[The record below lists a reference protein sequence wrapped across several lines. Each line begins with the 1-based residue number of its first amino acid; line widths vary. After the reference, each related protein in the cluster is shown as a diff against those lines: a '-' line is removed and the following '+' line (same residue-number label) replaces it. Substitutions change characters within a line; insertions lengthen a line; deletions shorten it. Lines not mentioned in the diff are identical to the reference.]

1 MSRDRPR
8 VWIDCDPGHDDAFAL
23 FFAAHTCS
31 IAGVSSVSGNVGLAS
46 TTRNAR
52 IVCDL
57 AGIEAPLHAGA
68 AGPLV
73 GEPLHAPDVHGDSGL
88 DGPSLPT
95 ARHPIAP
102 EHAADAIVEATR
114 REEGLWLVPTGPL
127 TNVALALRLDP
138 SLADRIAGISLMG
151 GSRTFG
157 NTTPAAE
164 FNILADP
171 EAADVVMRCGAR
183 ILMAGLDLTHR
194 FRLGR
199 DHAAALA
206 AIPTEIGRF
215 TADLLGFFLERYE
228 RRSGMPSAPM
238 HDPCA
243 LLALTDPELF
253 EVTPLH
259 VVVELAG
266 RHTRGMTLCDQRDV
280 HRRGE
285 ANVEVLTGI
294 DAERAWDRLYAAIA
308 ALGGQGDEG
317 SALA

>member
-1 MSRDRPR
+1 MSRERPR

-23 FFAAHTCS
+23 LFAAHACS
-31 IAGVSSVSGNVGLAS
+31 VAGVSSVSGNVGLAS

-57 AGIEAPLHAGA
+57 AGIDAPLHAGA

-88 DGPSLPT
+88 DGPVLP
-95 ARHPIAP
+95 AP
-102 EHAADAIVEATR
+102 RQPLAEAHAAHAIVEATR
-114 REEGLWLVPTGPL
+114 HEEGLWLVPTGPL

-138 SLADRIAGISLMG
+138 SLPERIAGISLMG
-151 GSRTFG
+151 GSRSFG

-171 EAADVVMRCGAR
+171 EAADAVFRSGAR
-183 ILMAGLDLTHR
+183 IVMAGLDLTHR

-199 DHAAALA
+199 DHVAALA
-206 AIPTEIGRF
+206 AIPSEVGRF
-215 TADLLGFFLERYE
+215 ASELLGFFLERYE
-228 RRSGMPSAPM
+228 KRSGLPSAPM

-243 LLALTDPELF
+243 LLALSDPELF
-253 EVTPLH
+253 ERTPLH

-280 HRRGE
+280 HRRGR
-285 ANVEVLTGI
+285 ANAEVLTGI
-294 DAERAWDRLYAAIA
+294 DAERAWDRLH
-308 ALGGQGDEG
+308 D
-317 SALA
+317 ALASLGTQGGEAGTTA